1 MADPLQKRVYD
12 VREYEVSLGAAIGS
26 AESIASVTSVGVGA
40 RAGDGAYSVDSDFV
54 ISDIGATAGVVSF
67 TCAGGQVGNEFLVRI
82 RCALTGGVKR
92 VEVIVPLHVQR

>member
-12 VREYEVSLGAAIGS
+12 IRDYEVSLGAAIGS
-26 AESIASVTSVGVGA
+26 EDSIASVTSVGVGT
-40 RAGDGAYSVDSDFV
+40 RNNVETYTEDSDFT
-54 ISDIGATAGVVSF
+54 ISAIDATAGVVSF
-67 TCAGGQVGNEFLVRI
+67 TCAGGRVGDGFFVRI